1 MVTGALEPDAPEDK
15 LLCKFDLNPR
25 SLVVWSF
32 PFVPLLLA
40 WTKQVLRVAAN
51 SVVFCGNSSRR
62 MKMIA
67 LERTSS
73 QSDSSG
79 LYDWLLNNWLRV
91 NDDCRL
97 DLCYN
102 LGLLNWI
109 LDNNLGLNNRL
120 HVYFSKMVENNF
132 SELDSINFVVVD
144 KIKLNT
150 LCRSVELGE
159 SDQVPLLKAKL

>member
-1 MVTGALEPDAPEDK
+1 M
-15 LLCKFDLNPR
+15 
-25 SLVVWSF
+25 
-32 PFVPLLLA
+32 
-40 WTKQVLRVAAN
+40 
-51 SVVFCGNSSRR
+51 
-62 MKMIA
+62 
-67 LERTSS
+67 
-73 QSDSSG
+73 
-79 LYDWLLNNWLRV
+79 YDWLLNNWLRV

-159 SDQVPLLKAKL
+159 SDQVPLLKAKLKLSESDLYPSAL